1 MPVVEREDA
10 SLYYEVS
17 DSEAAASKNEETPPD
32 AETVVFVGE
41 AGYAAWQWSWQYPAV
56 AGPFEAVVTDLRGSG
71 RSETT
76 SDSFDVA
83 TLVADLDAVLAD
95 HGARRVHLVGAGLG
109 AMVAIECA
117 RESGRVRS
125 LVLFGTALSG
135 DAFDGGMLSVLGGR
149 GPDSLAPC
157 FTEAF
162 FERQREVVAGVEKW
176 RDDDAPEAVREAQV
190 AALREYDCDAPYECT
205 TPALV
210 CHGEADPVVPS
221 EAGREL
227 ADALPNGEFLSLPGR
242 HLAHVESSRVAN
254 DELVGF
260 LEA

>member
-10 SLYYEVS
+10 RLYYEVGES
-17 DSEAAASKNEETPPD
+17 GAAASESEAVPD
-32 AETVVFVGE
+32 AGPVVFVGE
-41 AGYAAWQWSWQYPAV
+41 AGYAAWQWSWQYAAV

-76 SDSFDVA
+76 AESFDVA
-83 TLVADLDAVLAD
+83 TLAADLAAVLAD

-109 AMVAIECA
+109 AMVALECA

-125 LVLFGTALSG
+125 LVVFGSALSG
-135 DAFDGGMLSVLGGR
+135 DAFDEGMLSVLGNR

-157 FTEAF
+157 FSEAF
-162 FERQREVVAGVEKW
+162 FERQREVVVGVEKW
-176 RDDDAPEAVREAQV
+176 RDDDAPDAVRDAQV
-190 AALREYDCDAPYECT
+190 AALRAYDCDTPYELT
-205 TPALV
+205 LPTLV
-210 CHGEADPVVPS
+210 CHGAADPVVPQ
-221 EAGREL
+221 EAGRAL
-227 ADALPNGEFLSLPGR
+227 ADALPNGEFVSLPGR

-260 LEA
+260 LGR